1 MSRTNSSAGR
11 LGGPKVLSCLNR
23 PEATG
28 RPSSAFPGP
37 IAPLARPPAFA
48 TPFQRLC
55 EGSGPSGM
63 SEYALTRYPNYKALP
78 LPCARRAAFFSR
90 LRAARSLRCFAWIFL
105 RRESVILGIGIILF
119 LGPIQGRLC
128 CHAVG
133 IGECAIDSRR
143 AAMNTRCRRAYARR
157 TPRNTPS
164 TPLLRQRTCHTVK
177 PFPTRRSAMPRL
189 YQTVASGYIAL
200 PQGASIRQSRCLLPG
215 VARCPAR
222 ACGLTKPP
230 EVGMRVS
237 ARSTRTSGGCT
248 PSALPTA
255 GCGEGAGRGARE
267 RANG

>member
-11 LGGPKVLSCLNR
+11 LGGTEGTRVPQSARGHWAAFQRVPR
-23 PEATG
+23 PHCSAA
-28 RPSSAFPGP
+28 PSSGVRNSIPTSVRRGQ
-37 IAPLARPPAFA
+37 APWCMLG
-48 TPFQRLC
+48 C
-55 EGSGPSGM
+55 
-63 SEYALTRYPNYKALP
+63 ALTRYPNYKAFP

-133 IGECAIDSRR
+133 VGECAIDSRR

-164 TPLLRQRTCHTVK
+164 TPLLRQRACHTLK
-177 PFPTRRSAMPRL
+177 PFPARRSAMPRL

-200 PQGASIRQSRCLLPG
+200 P
-215 VARCPAR
+215 
-222 ACGLTKPP
+222 
-230 EVGMRVS
+230 
-237 ARSTRTSGGCT
+237 
-248 PSALPTA
+248 
-255 GCGEGAGRGARE
+255 
-267 RANG
+267 